1 MTAAPHSSGVVC
13 PACGETV
20 PAGLYCGAC
29 GSDLR
34 QTNHGGRVS
43 LRSRV
48 YVGAPGERVLRLSVV
63 SSLFPHLSG
72 RSRPAFRV
80 AVILVLAALVAL
92 AALRWQAPLVAA
104 SAVSLPLLF
113 LLYLQ
118 EGQAYEGLPPVPLI
132 GTTVLGIGFGY
143 GWAALTGGQLSRA
156 ISDAALTGRTAHTVL
171 VYGLLLPLVTA
182 ALTVAPGVLMRPL
195 RPSDSEAL
203 DGYLIGA
210 IGAIGF
216 ACAWTLTRLAPQ
228 LRTGVVAHGRPLLS
242 LIYEALIQGVAVPLT
257 AAGVGGVVGAAVWLK
272 RRDRIHRGR
281 WLSSP
286 ITALTATLVLYAG
299 LGLVDVAQPAN
310 LVLVA
315 LHIVGAAAAL
325 LSLRFGVQSAL
336 LHEKHDFRI
345 GPPAVCAHCEQV
357 VAQMPFCPLCGVAG
371 HVSSRRS
378 RRELRMPIPPD
389 SPMSPTPSPEEVR

>member
-1 MTAAPHSSGVVC
+1 VTTAPQSSGVSC
-13 PACGETV
+13 PACHEAV
-20 PAGLYCGAC
+20 PAGVYCGAC

-34 QTNHGGRVS
+34 HTTHGHGIS
-43 LRSRV
+43 FRSRV
-48 YVGAPGERVLRLSVV
+48 YAAAPGERVLRLSIV

-72 RSRPAFRV
+72 RSRPAFRI
-80 AVILVLAALVAL
+80 AVVVVLVALVAL
-92 AALRWQAPLVAA
+92 AALRWQAPLVAT

-118 EGQAYEGLPPVPLI
+118 EGQAYEGLPIVPLL
-132 GTTVLGIGFGY
+132 GTSVLGVGFGY
-143 GWAALTGGQLSRA
+143 GWATLTAGHLSRA
-156 ISDAALTGRTAHTVL
+156 IAEAALIGLSTHTVL
-171 VYGLLLPLVTA
+171 VYGLLLPLITA
-182 ALTVAPGVLMRPL
+182 VLTVAPGVLMRPL

-203 DGYLIGA
+203 DGFLIGA
-210 IGAIGF
+210 IGAVGF

-228 LRTGVVAHGRPLLS
+228 LRTGVIAHGRPLLS
-242 LIYEALIQGVAVPLT
+242 LVYEALIQGVAIPLT

-286 ITALTATLVLYAG
+286 ITALTATLVLYAA
-299 LGLVDVAQPAN
+299 LGLVDVGQPAD
-310 LVLVA
+310 LVLVV
-315 LHIVGAAAAL
+315 LHLVGAAAAL
-325 LSLRFGVQSAL
+325 LSLRFGMQSAL
-336 LHEKHDFRI
+336 LHEKHDFQI

-378 RRELRMPIPPD
+378 RRELRMPLPPD
-389 SPMSPTPSPEEVR
+389 SPTSPAPAREEVQ